1 MTIINELQ
9 LSKDLIRF
17 PSVTPKDA
25 GAIKFLSQK
34 LKKLGFSCKILEFK
48 DKKSK
53 PIKNL
58 YARIGKRTKSLLR
71 WAHRCGATRKHKRLD
86 Y

>member
-17 PSVTPKDA
+17 QSITPKDL
-25 GAIKFLSQK
+25 GAISFLGKK

-48 DKKSK
+48 GKGSK
-53 PIKNL
+53 PIKIFTQEL
-58 YARIGKRTKSLLR
+58 EKRDQILLC
-71 WAHRCGATRKHKRLD
+71 WV

>member
-34 LKKLGFSCKILEFK
+34 LKKLGFNCKIVDNVENN
-48 DKKSK
+48 SM
-53 PIKNL
+53 PIMT
-58 YARIGKRTKSLLR
+58 AVRIEENNVPTNR
-71 WAHRCGATRKHKRLD
+71 
-86 Y
+86 

>member
-1 MTIINELQ
+1 MTIVNELQ

-25 GAIKFLSQK
+25 GAIKFLSKK
-34 LKKLGFSCKILEFK
+34 LKKLGFKCTILEFK

-58 YARIGKRTKSLLR
+58 YARIGKKDQIFVTLGTL
-71 WAHRCGATRKHKRLD
+71 T
-86 Y
+86 

>member
-34 LKKLGFSCKILEFK
+34 LKKLGFNCKILEYK

-53 PIKNL
+53 PIKN
-58 YARIGKRTKSLLR
+58 
-71 WAHRCGATRKHKRLD
+71 
-86 Y
+86 

>member
-17 PSVTPKDA
+17 QSITPKDL
-25 GAIKFLSQK
+25 GAISFLSKK
-34 LKKLGFSCKILEFK
+34 LKKLGFNCKILEFK
-48 DKKSK
+48 GKGSK
-53 PIKNL
+53 PIKKSLCKNWKK
-58 YARIGKRTKSLLR
+58 GTKSLLC
-71 WAHRCGATRKHKRLD
+71 WA

>member
-1 MTIINELQ
+1 MPNKSNPNGPSLYCAVIVKKVDEKTRSKTSINDLLKRLMTIINELQ

-34 LKKLGFSCKILEFK
+34 LKKLGFNCKIL
-48 DKKSK
+48 
-53 PIKNL
+53 
-58 YARIGKRTKSLLR
+58 RI
-71 WAHRCGATRKHKRLD
+71 
-86 Y
+86 